1 MIDSLTLDQMR
12 VLVAVAETGSFS
24 AASRRLGRVQS
35 AISQAI
41 RAMETTLGVVLFDR
55 STKTPTLTEAGASI
69 VQDARALVDSAR
81 ALRLRAQ
88 SIAEDVEPE
97 LTLAVDATFPIPL
110 LIESLRALRAA
121 FPKLPATL
129 FTEALGGAEETLH
142 SGAAR
147 MAIFPLL
154 GGPTPDISGEFL
166 TTIRLVPVVA
176 SDHPLARATQ
186 PIRRETLEPHVQ
198 LVLTGKTAYAQ
209 NMRGG
214 IVSHHLWR
222 FADLAT
228 RLEFLLAGFGWC
240 NMPQHMVEEHIAAG
254 RLKRL
259 SIAGYDSPEFPICV
273 VRERGREL
281 GRAGKWLVADLRVRL
296 KSCPGAFAPRDAQAV
311 EDASNRLGEGGTPH
325 PAHEE
330 GTATPIGAE
339 HEPAPQ

>member
-1 MIDSLTLDQMR
+1 MIDPLTLDQMR

-24 AASRRLGRVQS
+24 AAARRLGRVQS
-35 AISQAI
+35 AISQAVQ
-41 RAMETTLGVVLFDR
+41 AMESTLGVQLFDR
-55 STKTPTLTEAGASI
+55 STKTPTLTEAGAAI
-69 VQDARALVDSAR
+69 VGDARAIVGSAAALRAR
-81 ALRLRAQ
+81 AE
-88 SIAEDVEPE
+88 SIATGLEAE
-97 LTLAVDATFPIPL
+97 LTLAVDATFPMPL
-110 LIESLRALRAA
+110 LMKSLEALRGA
-121 FPKLPATL
+121 FPKLPATV
-129 FTEALGGAEETLH
+129 FTEALGGAEETLR

-147 MAIFPLL
+147 MAIFPLHDC
-154 GGPTPDISGEFL
+154 PPDFSAEYL
-166 TTIRLVPVVA
+166 TRMTLVPVVA
-176 SDHPLARATQ
+176 AGHPLAREPQ

-198 LVLTGKTAYAQ
+198 LVLTGRNAYAQ

-240 NMPQHMVEEHIAAG
+240 NMPRHMVEEHIAAG

-296 KSCPGAFAPRDAQAV
+296 KTCPGAFAPRDAQAG
-311 EDASNRLGEGGTPH
+311 EGASGRPGEGGTPQL
-325 PAHEE
+325 ARED
-330 GTATPIGAE
+330 GTAPIGAE
-339 HEPAPQ
+339 REPAPL